1 MCQNWLTDCEDTI
14 MVELKYG
21 DAGCLYIPDINILIP
36 LYDKSGLSQKQ
47 SQALVDRAD
56 SAVLCRRY
64 GGGHCDYIA
73 DHAAQGFEVIK
84 KCNLFTVAVIQTPD
98 AAQCYQCVAVM
109 PGTNTGSNLLT
120 CTGQSL
126 KKVKWADLCLYT
138 CNDATGK
145 NITMVFFK
153 KSIRYPYPIY
163 PAREVK

>member
-1 MCQNWLTDCEDTI
+1 

-21 DAGCLYIPDINILIP
+21 DAGCLYIPDINTLVP
-36 LYDKSGLSQKQ
+36 LYDKAGLSQKQ

-73 DHAAQGFEVIK
+73 DHAAQGFEAIK
-84 KCNLFTVAVIQTPD
+84 KCNLYTVAVIQTPG

-109 PGTNTGSNLLT
+109 PGKNTGRNLIT

-126 KKVKWADLCLYT
+126 KKVKWADLCCYT
-138 CNDATGK
+138 CNDDKGI

-153 KSIRYPYPIY
+153 KTIRYPYPIY
-163 PAREVK
+163 PASEVR